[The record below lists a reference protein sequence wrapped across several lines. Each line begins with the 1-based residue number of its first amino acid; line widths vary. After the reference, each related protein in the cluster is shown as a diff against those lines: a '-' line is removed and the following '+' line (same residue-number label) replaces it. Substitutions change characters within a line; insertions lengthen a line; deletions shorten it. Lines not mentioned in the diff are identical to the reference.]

1 MDITYRMNEIL
12 DTCGSQYDEY
22 PDNNLEEKQ
31 DDILTTITMHRR
43 GDFYSIT

>member
-12 DTCGSQYDEY
+12 DSCGSQYDEY

-31 DDILTTITMHRR
+31 DDILTTKTMHGRD
-43 GDFYSIT
+43 DFYSIT